1 MCTEDERK
9 ARRVLAKTL
18 LLHTLR
24 IGEGPA
30 AEMAD
35 NFTDEQLDAI
45 CAINA
50 RPPQFRRQEIKA
62 LLSQIADASRV
73 TASLPATP
81 PDPEPPAE
89 PDQPGD
95 EATEEDDDEDEEE
108 DEPEPE
114 TAPEPPRKPK
124 RPKPN

>member
-1 MCTEDERK
+1 MCTDGERK

-24 IGEGPA
+24 LGDGQA
-30 AEMAD
+30 AELAD
-35 NFTDEQLDAI
+35 NFTDEQLEQI

-50 RPPQFRRQEIKA
+50 RPPWNRRQEIKA
-62 LLSQIADASRV
+62 VLSQMVDASRV

-89 PDQPGD
+89 PTEPAD
-95 EATEEDDDEDEEE
+95 EATEEDDEDEAE

-114 TAPEPPRKPK
+114 TTPEPPRKPK

>member
-1 MCTEDERK
+1 MCTDGERT
-9 ARRVLAKTL
+9 ARRVLVKRL

-35 NFTDEQLDAI
+35 NFTDEQLEQI

-50 RPPQFRRQEIKA
+50 RPPWNRRQEIKA
-62 LLSQIADASRV
+62 VLSQMVDASRV
-73 TASLPATP
+73 TASLPATT
-81 PDPEPPAE
+81 PDPETPAE
-89 PDQPGD
+89 PDGPAD
-95 EATEEDDDEDEEE
+95 EATEEDDEDEEE

-114 TAPEPPRKPK
+114 TTPEPPRKPK
-124 RPKPN
+124 RPKAN

>member
-1 MCTEDERK
+1 MCTEGERN

-50 RPPQFRRQEIKA
+50 THPRFRRQEIKA
-62 LLSQIADASRV
+62 LLSQITDASRV

-81 PDPEPPAE
+81 PDPDPPA
-89 PDQPGD
+89 
-95 EATEEDDDEDEEE
+95 
-108 DEPEPE
+108 EPEPE

>member
-1 MCTEDERK
+1 MCTEGERK

-35 NFTDEQLDAI
+35 SFTDEQIDAI
-45 CAINA
+45 CALNA
-50 RPPQFRRQEIKA
+50 THPRFRRQEIKA
-62 LLSQIADASRV
+62 LLSQVVDASRV
-73 TASLPATP
+73 AASLPATT
-81 PDPEPPAE
+81 PDPEPPA
-89 PDQPGD
+89 D
-95 EATEEDDDEDEEE
+95 EAAEEDDEDEEE

-114 TAPEPPRKPK
+114 TTPEPPRKPK